1 MKSSIE
7 IKFEWFILSRKEE
20 TKRRLFIL
28 PIKREV
34 EIPDMMMITA

>member
-7 IKFEWFILSRKEE
+7 IKIAWLILSRKEE
-20 TKRRLFIL
+20 TKRRLFVL

-34 EIPDMMMITA
+34 EIPDMMMISA